1 MSLLQFQTVGRDLFT
16 SGLICGTSGNLSIRM
31 GDRMLITRRN
41 SGLANLQEQD
51 LIETGIFKN
60 DRFTPMASSEL
71 PVHRAIYK
79 KTAAGAIVHAHPS
92 YAVALSLTENEIIPT
107 DEEGNASIGCVPIIG
122 PYTQGIVPGALAN
135 EIAQALQVGR
145 IVMVRG
151 HGSFATGQT
160 LDEAFFWSS
169 TLEEACQIMLFTKQI
184 NEPFI
189 EYRGMSDSYNKF

>member
-16 SGLICGTSGNLSIRM
+16 SGLVCGTSGNLSIRM
-31 GDRMLITRRN
+31 GDRMLISRRN

-51 LIETGIFKN
+51 LIETGIYKN

-79 KTAAGAIVHAHPS
+79 ITSAGAIVHAHPS
-92 YAVALSLTENEIIPT
+92 YAVALSLTENEIIPS

-122 PYTQGIVPGALAN
+122 PYTQGIVPGELSN
-135 EIAQALQVGR
+135 EIGQALQTGR

-151 HGSFATGQT
+151 HGSFATGQI
-160 LDEAFFWSS
+160 
-169 TLEEACQIMLFTKQI
+169 LEEAYDITAAFEESCKILCLLKSLQVKHVR
-184 NEPFI
+184 E
-189 EYRGMSDSYNKF
+189 